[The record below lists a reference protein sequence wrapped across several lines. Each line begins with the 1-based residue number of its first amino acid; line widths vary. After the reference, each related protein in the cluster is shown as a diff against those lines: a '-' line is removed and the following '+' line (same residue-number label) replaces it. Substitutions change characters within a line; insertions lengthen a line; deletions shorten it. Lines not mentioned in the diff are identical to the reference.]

1 MDSFGTRLRMA
12 REACGMSQE
21 LLAEKVNI
29 GKSTIS
35 DYENDKKDPKMPMAC
50 ALAKELNTPVAFL
63 AGEDGEMHHDEQNP
77 DVKELLKL
85 VNGLSSE
92 EFQLVLGS
100 VENMVRFANL
110 KKRVV

>member
-1 MDSFGTRLRMA
+1 MLKIFSCKVPFFRA
-12 REACGMSQE
+12 
-21 LLAEKVNI
+21 LLTKNER
-29 GKSTIS
+29 SRQ
-35 DYENDKKDPKMPMAC
+35 Y
-50 ALAKELNTPVAFL
+50 AKERNRSA
-63 AGEDGEMHHDEQNP
+63 HP

>member
-1 MDSFGTRLRMA
+1 MFCAAVLPPTQG
-12 REACGMSQE
+12 
-21 LLAEKVNI
+21 
-29 GKSTIS
+29 S
-35 DYENDKKDPKMPMAC
+35 DEDYY
-50 ALAKELNTPVAFL
+50 TFAFL

-110 KKRVV
+110 KTRVV

>member
-1 MDSFGTRLRMA
+1 M
-12 REACGMSQE
+12 
-21 LLAEKVNI
+21 LLQYL
-29 GKSTIS
+29 TIS
-35 DYENDKKDPKMPMAC
+35 EF
-50 ALAKELNTPVAFL
+50 LAKNLFDNRDFQVAFL

-100 VENMVRFANL
+100 VENMVKFASL